1 MKIGIA
7 ISGGDSSGINN
18 FIFQVARLSSADIT
32 IFNGGIHGL
41 LNGNKI
47 EVSYRDLIDYSI
59 SSMPIISS
67 GRSERYLNQGEYQQ
81 IAARLKKEKIEVL
94 ILAGGDGSMK
104 FLHKL
109 SLHGVNCFGVGM
121 TVDNDLDGSEYTI
134 GFSTAC
140 EQVLHEVTKL
150 RNTGRALPNRV
161 FLVEVLGAYCGEL
174 TLQSAIKSN
183 SDFALIP
190 EHHIPIEDLA
200 RRVQEK
206 LAIQNSVVILCAE
219 SYTHEYI
226 PGFQGSINTV
236 AEELEPL
243 IGIRTRK
250 TTLGFG
256 LRNGYPI
263 TEEIYQGT
271 IAASE
276 VVRCIK
282 SGMANKVI
290 VINSS
295 NKPIPVDLDSMENR
309 VIDKEGH
316 YFKLAQQLGII

>member
-1 MKIGIA
+1 MKIGIV
-7 ISGGDSSGINN
+7 ISGGDSVGINN
-18 FIFQVARLSSADIT
+18 FIFQVARLSGANIT
-32 IFNGGIHGL
+32 IFNGGIYGL
-41 LNGNKI
+41 LSGNKI
-47 EVSYRDLIDYSI
+47 DINYRDLVDYSI

-67 GRSERYLNQGEYQQ
+67 GRSERYLNPQEYSL
-81 IAARLKKEKIEVL
+81 IAARLKKEKIDAL
-94 ILAGGDGSMK
+94 ILAGGDGSMQ

-109 SLHGVNCFGVGM
+109 SLHGINCFGVGM
-121 TVDNDLDGSEYTI
+121 TVDNDLAGSEYTI

-183 SDFALIP
+183 ADFALIP
-190 EHHIPIEDLA
+190 EQHIPIEELA
-200 RRVQEK
+200 ERIKYR
-206 LAIQNSVVILCAE
+206 LGIQNSVIILCAE
-219 SYTHEYI
+219 SYTHEYT
-226 PGFQGSINTV
+226 PGFQGAIDTV
-236 AEELEPL
+236 AEKLEPL
-243 IGIRTRK
+243 IGIRIRK

-256 LRNGYPI
+256 LRNGNPT

-271 IAASE
+271 IAANE

-290 VINSS
+290 IINSS
-295 NKPIPVDLDSMENR
+295 NKPIPLDLNSMTNR
-309 VIDKEGH
+309 MVDKEGH
-316 YFKLAQQLGII
+316 FFKLAKQLEII

>member
-1 MKIGIA
+1 MKIGIV
-7 ISGGDSSGINN
+7 ISGGDGAGINN
-18 FIFQVARLSSADIT
+18 FIFQVARLSGADIT

-41 LNGNKI
+41 LNGSKI
-47 EVSYRDLIDYSI
+47 DISYRDLIDYSI

-67 GRSERYLNQGEYQQ
+67 GRSERYLNPKEYDL
-81 IAARLKKEKIEVL
+81 IASRLKKEKISVL

-104 FLHKL
+104 FLHQL
-109 SLHGVNCFGVGM
+109 SQYGVNCFGVGM
-121 TVDNDLDGSEYTI
+121 TVDNDLAGSEYTI

-140 EQVLHEVTKL
+140 EEVLHEVTKL

-183 SDFALIP
+183 ADFALIP
-190 EHHIPIEDLA
+190 EYIIPTEELA
-200 RRVQEK
+200 NRVNNK
-206 LAIQNSVVILCAE
+206 LAIQNSVIILCAE
-219 SYTHEYI
+219 SYTHEYT
-226 PGFQGSINTV
+226 PGFQGAIDTV
-236 AEELEPL
+236 AEQLEPL
-243 IGIRTRK
+243 IGIRIRK

-256 LRNGYPI
+256 LRNGNPT

-282 SGMANKVI
+282 SGMTNKVI
-290 VINSS
+290 VINAS
-295 NKPIPVDLDSMENR
+295 NKPIPVNLNTMQNR
-309 VIDKEGH
+309 IIDKEGH
-316 YFKLAQQLGII
+316 YFKLAKQLEII